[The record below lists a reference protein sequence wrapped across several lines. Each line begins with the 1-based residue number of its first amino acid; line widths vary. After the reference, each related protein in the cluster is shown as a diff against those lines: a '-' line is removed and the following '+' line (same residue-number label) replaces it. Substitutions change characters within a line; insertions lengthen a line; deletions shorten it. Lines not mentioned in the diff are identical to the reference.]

1 MPMPR
6 HPDPA
11 VELRIL
17 EAAHKLWVRGGA
29 EALTMRTVARA
40 ARTNTPAIYRR
51 FKNRQDILRGLLL
64 RIQQQVIQVMAQASS
79 PQELCEL
86 YLNYSISHARE
97 YELYF
102 LHQNDILFAGRSRS
116 RLSGQNAYPGREFVR
131 KQLAG
136 WLGGTPEEQT
146 RLHLALWASMHG
158 TAMLVNSKTV
168 QGRAAEDL
176 FAACR
181 TSLRL
186 ILENAL
192 LLRQ

>member
-1 MPMPR
+1 MPR

-17 EAAHKLWVRGGA
+17 DAAHKLWVRGGT

-51 FKNRQDILRGLLL
+51 FKDRRDILRGLLL
-64 RIQQQVIQVMAQASS
+64 RIQQEVIQVMAQASS
-79 PQELCEL
+79 PEELCER
-86 YLNYSISHARE
+86 YLQYAIAHARE

-102 LHQNDILFAGRSRS
+102 LHQDEILFAGRKRAHSS
-116 RLSGQNAYPGREFVR
+116 AQNTYPGREFVR

-136 WLGGTPEEQT
+136 WLGGTPDEQT
-146 RLHLALWASMHG
+146 RLHLALWATMHG
-158 TAMLVNSKTV
+158 TVMLLNSKTV
-168 QGRAAEDL
+168 HGAAAEDL
-176 FAACR
+176 LAACR

-186 ILENAL
+186 L
-192 LLRQ
+192 LDNSSVLRQ